1 MQEYRKYRTEIEV
14 GYLSKPEG
22 TTDMG
27 TKWAIKRDTLCTYIK
42 VPVRTGEYQ
51 NTVKSDNI
59 FEKNEN
65 PLQFI

>member
-1 MQEYRKYRTEIEV
+1 
-14 GYLSKPEG
+14 
-22 TTDMG
+22 MG